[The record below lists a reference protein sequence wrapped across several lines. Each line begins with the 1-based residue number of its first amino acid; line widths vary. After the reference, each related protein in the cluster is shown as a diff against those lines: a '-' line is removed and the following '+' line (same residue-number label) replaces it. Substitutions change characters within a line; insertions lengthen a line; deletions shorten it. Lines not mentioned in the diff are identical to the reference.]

1 MPSQP
6 YWLRMRFPDGALAVV
21 RAALKTK
28 LWRGTPEERLEKI
41 RALNMQM
48 SEFYSVPVCTV
59 TVRSTP
65 VGPHYLPG
73 SNAIVL
79 DKVSLVSWA
88 HEFGHHLLHCR
99 RKPQQEIFPRAFS
112 LSLFYQAAPRMFAA
126 AREAGRLLYT
136 DEGSEHAEQ

>member
-21 RAALKTK
+21 RGALKTK
-28 LWRGTPEERLEKI
+28 LWRGQPAERLEKL
-41 RALNMQM
+41 RALNSQL
-48 SEFYSVPVCTV
+48 SEFYGVPACSVA
-59 TVRSTP
+59 VRNTP
-65 VGPHYLPG
+65 VGPHYVPG

-88 HEFGHHLLHCR
+88 HEFAHHLLHCR

-112 LSLFYQAAPRMFAA
+112 LSLFFQAAPRMFEA
-126 AREAGRLLYT
+126 ARQSGRLLYT
-136 DEGSEHAEQ
+136 DEGGV